1 MHLPSIPNVNNLHMI
16 ALALSGAAVALI
28 HAAQQL
34 WKLIATII
42 TFFDKRAEKKAE
54 KARAAAQTVE
64 DSAGKKLAKRLKPA
78 IGWEKPSYEELQKIV
93 AELDK
98 RVDSLKSVKQPVPV
112 PLSCESLGPSFAT
125 TAKRPRKM
133 HVHALAS

>member
-54 KARAAAQTVE
+54 KARAAAQTVRIARE
-64 DSAGKKLAKRLKPA
+64 RNWPRDLNLPLAGRSLLTK
-78 IGWEKPSYEELQKIV
+78 SY
-93 AELDK
+93 
-98 RVDSLKSVKQPVPV
+98 RKS
-112 PLSCESLGPSFAT
+112 
-125 TAKRPRKM
+125 
-133 HVHALAS
+133 

>member
-28 HAAQQL
+28 HALQQL

-54 KARAAAQTVE
+54 KARAAAKRVE
-64 DSAGKKLAKRLKPA
+64 DSAGKKLAKKLKPA
-78 IGWEKPSYEELQKIV
+78 IGGEMPSYEELQKIV
-93 AELDK
+93 AELGK
-98 RVDSLKSVKQPVPV
+98 RVDSLDSVMQPVPV
-112 PLSCESLGPSFAT
+112 PLSCESRASFAT
-125 TAKRPRKM
+125 TTKRPTKM
-133 HVHALAS
+133 HAHTLAS